1 MAVVGFLLGCSA
13 TQFWNRLCGALGWDR
28 LWFGGRYG
36 FEERWIYEDD
46 ARWSTQVVKY

>member
-1 MAVVGFLLGCSA
+1 MDVVGFLLCCPE
-13 TQFWNRLCGALGWDR
+13 TQLGNRLCGAFGWDY

-46 ARWSTQVVKY
+46 ERWSIQVVKY